1 MAAGN
6 RLIIKINHDNLP
18 QVKDRYPFIYL
29 ERGRLEIDD
38 SSVKWIDSQGF
49 VVRLPIATISTLLL
63 GPGTSVTH
71 EAIKVLSAANTTVC
85 WVGEDS
91 LLFYAVGQSPT
102 SDTRNMRK
110 QILLAS
116 SSKDRAQVA
125 RRMFSSRFPEVDISS
140 SSIQELMGKEG
151 LRVKDLYEAKAEQYG
166 VGWKGRRYVPG
177 HFELSDVTNKIM
189 TAANTALYSLVLSVV
204 FSLGYSPYVG
214 FIHTGSPLPFVY
226 DIADLYK
233 AELCIDFAFRMTER
247 MFGEYD
253 RMRLLEEFRIQV
265 SEYGLLEKLPG
276 DINGLFEGI

>member
-1 MAAGN
+1 M
-6 RLIIKINHDNLP
+6 
-18 QVKDRYPFIYL
+18 
-29 ERGRLEIDD
+29 
-38 SSVKWIDSQGF
+38 
-49 VVRLPIATISTLLL
+49 T
-63 GPGTSVTH
+63 
-71 EAIKVLSAANTTVC
+71 
-85 WVGEDS
+85 
-91 LLFYAVGQSPT
+91 
-102 SDTRNMRK
+102 
-110 QILLAS
+110 
-116 SSKDRAQVA
+116 
-125 RRMFSSRFPEVDISS
+125 
-140 SSIQELMGKEG
+140 
-151 LRVKDLYEAKAEQYG
+151 QYG

>member
-1 MAAGN
+1 MAGN

-116 SSKDRAQVA
+116 SSKDRSQVA